1 VSSAADAEDTNIKTG
16 DTRYRVRIAKSE
28 QTRDEHLEVLADHS
42 TDVQRGSAEREGGEV
57 KP

>member
-1 VSSAADAEDTNIKTG
+1 MSSAVDAEDTNIKT
-16 DTRYRVRIAKSE
+16 DDARYRVRIATSE

-42 TDVQRGSAEREGGEV
+42 TDVQRRIAEREGGEV